1 MNSLDIY
8 SSSKTQDSESLT
20 SPRLHLVSTLTSP
33 GVGIMDQISIPA
45 IDFSGGHNHLQGCRR
60 NELINNGVVDPWF
73 ELDSEDL
80 DSLYSEFDLKYQE
93 NHTSDKQVQLLEDH
107 QENISDHWTQSD
119 DSHPIQ
125 IQTTPEASNR
135 IQPQVPRLN
144 NIHREIINPISLASL
159 ELWNN
164 CGRLFKKENL
174 SNVLSNEDRVSNIPK
189 LSTEEILRVAGER
202 YIQYSTQ
209 RVDGLS
215 MFIHPYA
222 SSLSGL
228 SIEQTKDMELVHLL
242 LAAAEEVDQQQF
254 HLASQ
259 SIAHCQWKASATG
272 NPIQRLCFYFGE
284 ALQERIDREVGRSP
298 SFERKLRFLSTLAL
312 GTTAEALTC
321 HQEIPFGQVMQF
333 AGVQAIIENV
343 RGATKIHLVDFNIR
357 TGIQCTGLMQA
368 LAEQQR
374 DCPIQLLK
382 ITAIGHQEK
391 EKIEETGKRLQS
403 FANSLNLPF
412 SFDIVFM
419 SDMKDLRVE
428 SVNVK
433 ADETVAVY
441 CYTVLKTMICRQ
453 DYLDNTIRVI
463 RGLKPSVV
471 VVCEVEANHNSPS
484 FLNRFVEALFFYSV
498 LFDCFEDCMDR
509 DNLVRKRIEEFHIGE
524 GIRNMIAADDAE
536 RFTRNVK
543 LDVWRAYFARFGMV
557 EMELSESS
565 WYQANLIL
573 KQFTNGSSCNVQN
586 DGKALLVGWKGTP
599 IESVSIWKFL

>member
-1 MNSLDIY
+1 
-8 SSSKTQDSESLT
+8 
-20 SPRLHLVSTLTSP
+20 
-33 GVGIMDQISIPA
+33 MDQIPIPT
-45 IDFSGGHNHLQGCRR
+45 IDFSVFQGGHNHVQECGR
-60 NELINNGVVDPWF
+60 NELINNDAVDPWF

-80 DSLYSEFDLKYQE
+80 DSLYTVFDLKYQD
-93 NHTSDKQVQLLEDH
+93 NTSDKQVQSLED
-107 QENISDHWTQSD
+107 QQQSISDHWTQSD
-119 DSHPIQ
+119 DSSNMDLPLQPIQ
-125 IQTTPEASNR
+125 IQTTPEASNG
-135 IQPQVPRLN
+135 IQPQEPRLDN
-144 NIHREIINPISLASL
+144 FHGEKTNSISLASL
-159 ELWNN
+159 ELLNN
-164 CGRLFKKENL
+164 CGRLFKKPSEENL
-174 SNVLSNEDRVSNIPK
+174 SNVLLSNEARVSNISK

-259 SIAHCQWKASATG
+259 SIAHCLWKASATG

-284 ALQERIDREVGRSP
+284 ALQERIDRELGRSP
-298 SFERKLRFLSTLAL
+298 CFERKLGFLSTLAL
-312 GTTAEALTC
+312 GNTPESLKC
-321 HQEIPFGQVMQF
+321 HTEIPFSQVMQF
-333 AGVQAIIENV
+333 AGNQAIVEYV
-343 RGATKIHLVDFNIR
+343 KGATKIHLVDFNIR
-357 TGIQCTGLMQA
+357 SGIQWTGLMQA
-368 LAEQQR
+368 LSERR
-374 DCPIQLLK
+374 DCPIELLK
-382 ITAIGHQEK
+382 VTAIGHQER

-412 SFDIVFM
+412 SFDMVFM
-419 SDMKDLRVE
+419 SDMKDLKAE

-441 CYTVLKTMICRQ
+441 CYTVLRTMICRQ
-453 DYLDNTIRVI
+453 DYLDNTMRVI
-463 RGLKPSVV
+463 RGLRPSVV

-509 DNLVRKRIEEFHIGE
+509 DNFVRKRIEVFHIGE
-524 GIRNMIAADDAE
+524 GIRNMVAAEGAE

-565 WYQANLIL
+565 RYQANLIL
-573 KQFTNGSSCNVQN
+573 KQFSHGSSCIVQN